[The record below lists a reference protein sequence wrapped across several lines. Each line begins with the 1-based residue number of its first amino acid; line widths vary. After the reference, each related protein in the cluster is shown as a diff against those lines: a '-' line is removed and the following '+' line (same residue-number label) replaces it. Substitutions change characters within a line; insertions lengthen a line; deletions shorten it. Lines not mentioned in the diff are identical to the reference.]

1 MAAWPWIERSFSFDF
16 PATKFPDLL
25 ERWRGTPAR
34 IAAMTNGLPRVV
46 LTRRDEVGWSLQE
59 NVGHLVDLGYLPEE
73 RIEQIL
79 RGEEVLIAADMTN
92 EKTNT
97 AGHNDRD
104 IAGLIAALRADR
116 ERLAVRLSS
125 LTLEDWSRSA
135 QHPRINQPMRVVDV
149 LYFDSEHDDYHLAR
163 MRELI
168 TKFA

>member
-34 IAAMTNGLPRVV
+34 VAAMTNGVPHAV
-46 LTRRDEVGWSLQE
+46 LTRRDDVGWSIQE
-59 NVGHLVDLGYLPEE
+59 NVGHLVDLGYLPDE

-92 EKTNT
+92 QKTNT
-97 AGHNDRD
+97 AGHNNRD
-104 IAGLIAALRADR
+104 IAGLITRLGADR
-116 ERLAVRLSS
+116 QRLAVRLLS
-125 LTLEDWSRSA
+125 LSVDDWSRSA
-135 QHPRINQPMRVVDV
+135 LHPRIKQPMRIVDV

-163 MRELI
+163 MRELLA
-168 TKFA
+168 KFA